1 MPTVNV
7 TVNVTMFRL
16 VNVTMSNR
24 QDRTGQEQTIQMLS
38 HLAPSRPAIR
48 ELACF
53 LRGFPNSHR

>member
-38 HLAPSRPAIR
+38 HLAPSRLAIR
-48 ELACF
+48 DHACF
-53 LRGFPNSHR
+53 LSGFPSSRR